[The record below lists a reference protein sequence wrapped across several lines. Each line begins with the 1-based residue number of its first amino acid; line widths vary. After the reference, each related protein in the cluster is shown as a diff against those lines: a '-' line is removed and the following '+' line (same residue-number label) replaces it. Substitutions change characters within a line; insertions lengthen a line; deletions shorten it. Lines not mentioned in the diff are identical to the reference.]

1 MRKYERLQSKYT
13 HIKIFSKS
21 TKAKVKVLR
30 EPPVTN
36 GSGSEAALESGCGAR
51 GPELEPTLTLGPW
64 QVMNLLVP

>member
-1 MRKYERLQSKYT
+1 MRKYERLGSKYT

-21 TKAKVKVLR
+21 TKAKVKALR

-36 GSGSEAALESGCGAR
+36 VSGSKAALESGCGVR
-51 GPELEPTLTLGPW
+51 GPGSEPTLALGPW